1 MHRELSRLPRGRPW
15 QVAVGRAHPGL
26 YGIARSYEEAREAL
40 TMAGRLH
47 TDTPVINAHDLLIY
61 RVLLRD
67 QPAIVDLVQA
77 VLSPL
82 THARGGAGPLLD
94 TLHAYFATGT
104 VATESAKRLHVS
116 VRTVT
121 YRLDRVKTLTGYDPA
136 DPAHRFTLQAAV
148 LGAKVLNWPQEPLPT
163 PA

>member
-1 MHRELSRLPRGRPW
+1 MTAWR
-15 QVAVGRAHPGL
+15 VAVGRAHPGL

-47 TDTPVINAHDLLIY
+47 VDTPVVHAQDLLVY

-67 QPAIVDLVQA
+67 QPAIVDLVSS

-82 THARGGAGPLLD
+82 LQARGGAQPLLD
-94 TLHAYFATGT
+94 TLDAYFGTGA

-121 YRLDRVKTLTGYDPA
+121 YRLDRIKTLTGYDPA
-136 DPAHRFTLQAAV
+136 DPQHRFTLQAVV
-148 LGAKVLNWPQEPLPT
+148 LGAKALNWPTEPLPT
-163 PA
+163 AG